1 MGPSILKKR
10 NLDTMPTGGS
20 TKKSSASKKRKL
32 LDGRPQRKKP
42 RKQARYTSPSS
53 TNEASDDDDHQDD
66 EFTAVDLASSA
77 SASPVPRSAS
87 PTPSSASLASSA
99 HSSASLS
106 AHSRTTDRPARTR
119 KRNDPAAFST
129 SMAKILSSKL
139 STSKRA
145 DPVLARSATAAQA
158 STELA
163 ESKLEAKARQKLRE
177 DKKLALDNGRV
188 TDVLLGDA
196 GGQDGGEVDGQ
207 AALIRE
213 QEKRLRKTAQRGV
226 IKLFNAVR
234 AAQIKGEE
242 AARQGGAAGR
252 KKERVTEMSKK
263 GFLELVAGGGEKKGK
278 EANFANIEEA

>member
-10 NLDTMPTGGS
+10 KLDATPIGNS
-20 TKKSSASKKRKL
+20 TKQKPSSKKRKL
-32 LDGRPQRKKP
+32 LDGKPQRKKS

-53 TNEASDDDDHQDD
+53 TNEASDDDDDPQND
-66 EFTAVDLASSA
+66 EFTAVDLVSSA
-77 SASPVPRSAS
+77 SASPAPRSAS
-87 PTPSSASLASSA
+87 LTPSTASLASSA
-99 HSSASLS
+99 HSSVSLS
-106 AHSRTTDRPARTR
+106 SHSTTTDTPRRTR
-119 KRNDPAAFST
+119 KRNDPAAFAT

-158 STELA
+158 LAEVA

-177 DKKLALDNGRV
+177 DKKLALCKGRV

-196 GGQDGGEVDGQ
+196 GGQDGGEVHGQ
-207 AALIRE
+207 AAFIRE
-213 QEKRLRKTAQRGV
+213 QEKKLRKTAQRGV
-226 IKLFNAVR
+226 VKLFNAVR

-252 KKERVTEMSKK
+252 KRERVAEMSKE
-263 GFLELVAGGGEKKGK
+263 GFLELVAGGGEKKGI
-278 EANFANIEEA
+278 EANIEEA

>member
-10 NLDTMPTGGS
+10 KLDATPIGNS
-20 TKKSSASKKRKL
+20 TKQKPSSKKRKL
-32 LDGRPQRKKP
+32 LDGKPQRKKS

-53 TNEASDDDDHQDD
+53 TNEASDDDDPQND
-66 EFTAVDLASSA
+66 EFTAVDLVSSA
-77 SASPVPRSAS
+77 SASPAPRSAS
-87 PTPSSASLASSA
+87 PTPSTASLASSA
-99 HSSASLS
+99 HSSVSLS
-106 AHSRTTDRPARTR
+106 SHSTSTDTPRRTR
-119 KRNDPAAFST
+119 KRNDPAAFAN

-158 STELA
+158 HAEVA

-177 DKKLALDNGRV
+177 DKKLALCKGRV

-196 GGQDGGEVDGQ
+196 GGQDGREVHGQ
-207 AALIRE
+207 AAFIRE
-213 QEKRLRKTAQRGV
+213 QEKNLRKTAQRGV
-226 IKLFNAVR
+226 VKLFNAVR

-252 KKERVTEMSKK
+252 KKERVAEMSKE
-263 GFLELVAGGGEKKGK
+263 GFLELVAGGGEKKGI
-278 EANFANIEEA
+278 EANIIEEA